1 MAEITP
7 EKQRWCLEQKIR
19 TSESNPS
26 SATDK
31 RQIHVPFVLTFPICN
46 GNNTD
51 ISDSKG
57 TIACAFQSH
66 FEMVQLGEISTRG
79 QSATGVSKVC
89 DVCPKLTLP
98 DLTLHTSDPLS
109 HLYYKTSYDLGELF
123 IKYATLKLKD
133 FQGSA
138 CIKITAYRRC
148 ELT

>member
-1 MAEITP
+1 
-7 EKQRWCLEQKIR
+7 
-19 TSESNPS
+19 
-26 SATDK
+26 
-31 RQIHVPFVLTFPICN
+31 
-46 GNNTD
+46 
-51 ISDSKG
+51 
-57 TIACAFQSH
+57 
-66 FEMVQLGEISTRG
+66 MVQLGEISTRG

-89 DVCPKLTLP
+89 DVYPKLTLP